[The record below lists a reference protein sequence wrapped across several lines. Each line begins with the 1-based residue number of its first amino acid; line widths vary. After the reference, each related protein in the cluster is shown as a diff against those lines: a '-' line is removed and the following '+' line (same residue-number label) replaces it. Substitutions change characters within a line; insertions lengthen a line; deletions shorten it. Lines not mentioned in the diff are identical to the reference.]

1 MGIYAIM
8 LPSSGFSV
16 AHYVN
21 FVQFKQIFSKT
32 TNQNSFIFGFG
43 ETPGDLVSSNKI
55 ALKYTCDLKEQTSLN
70 TFRLLTILYTDF
82 DEMLFVYVSIKVRFL
97 KFVQI
102 KVLWSIS
109 IKLC

>member
-1 MGIYAIM
+1 MANLIVRVNAGIYGMGIYAIM

-32 TNQNSFIFGFG
+32 TEQNSFIFGFG

-55 ALKYTCDLKEQTSLN
+55 AVIYTCDLKEQTSLN
-70 TFRLLTILYTDF
+70 TFSHNSLH
-82 DEMLFVYVSIKVRFL
+82 RF
-97 KFVQI
+97 
-102 KVLWSIS
+102 
-109 IKLC
+109 